1 MRKEGINPLTN
12 DGQYADT
19 TYKRAVE
26 KRSRENFFYA
36 FCRRAFRRA
45 NAELMKRLHI
55 KKYSYNQNC
64 KYYIVLNSNYN
75 IFNRINPLIRIAKI
89 KLSF

>member
-1 MRKEGINPLTN
+1 MKDKINPLTN
-12 DGQYADT
+12 AGECSDE
-19 TYKRAVE
+19 TYKKAVE

-55 KKYSYNQNC
+55 KILRIDFWDMETDNKKVMKVGKYE
-64 KYYIVLNSNYN
+64 
-75 IFNRINPLIRIAKI
+75 
-89 KLSF
+89 

>member
-26 KRSRENFFYA
+26 KRSRE
-36 FCRRAFRRA
+36 
-45 NAELMKRLHI
+45 M
-55 KKYSYNQNC
+55 NC
-64 KYYIVLNSNYN
+64 TPKVGHKTTFGGAVFL
-75 IFNRINPLIRIAKI
+75 
-89 KLSF
+89 

>member
-26 KRSRENFFYA
+26 KRNRENFFML
-36 FCRRAFRRA
+36 FVVGLLD
-45 NAELMKRLHI
+45 ELM
-55 KKYSYNQNC
+55 QN
-64 KYYIVLNSNYN
+64 
-75 IFNRINPLIRIAKI
+75 
-89 KLSF
+89 

>member
-55 KKYSYNQNC
+55 K
-64 KYYIVLNSNYN
+64 IL
-75 IFNRINPLIRIAKI
+75 RIDFWDMETNTI
-89 KLSF
+89 KSVKNNKF

>member
-26 KRSRENFFYA
+26 KRNREN
-36 FCRRAFRRA
+36 
-45 NAELMKRLHI
+45 
-55 KKYSYNQNC
+55 
-64 KYYIVLNSNYN
+64 
-75 IFNRINPLIRIAKI
+75 
-89 KLSF
+89 

>member
-26 KRSRENFFYA
+26 KRNQENFFYA

-55 KKYSYNQNC
+55 KILRIDFWDMETDNKKVMKVGKYE
-64 KYYIVLNSNYN
+64 
-75 IFNRINPLIRIAKI
+75 
-89 KLSF
+89 

>member
-19 TYKRAVE
+19 TYKKAVE
-26 KRSRENFFYA
+26 KRSRKNFFYA

-55 KKYSYNQNC
+55 KILRIDFWDMETDNKKVMKVGKYE
-64 KYYIVLNSNYN
+64 
-75 IFNRINPLIRIAKI
+75 
-89 KLSF
+89 

>member
-1 MRKEGINPLTN
+1 MRKDGINPLTN

-19 TYKRAVE
+19 TYKKAVE

-45 NAELMKRLHI
+45 NVELMKRLHI
-55 KKYSYNQNC
+55 KILRIDNLFLFPTHLDESK
-64 KYYIVLNSNYN
+64 VLAS
-75 IFNRINPLIRIAKI
+75 
-89 KLSF
+89 S

>member
-1 MRKEGINPLTN
+1 MKKEGINPLTN

-55 KKYSYNQNC
+55 KILRIDFWDMETDNKKVMKVGKYE
-64 KYYIVLNSNYN
+64 
-75 IFNRINPLIRIAKI
+75 
-89 KLSF
+89 

>member
-19 TYKRAVE
+19 TYKKAVE
-26 KRSRENFFYA
+26 KISRENFFYA

-45 NAELMKRLHI
+45 NVELMKRLHI
-55 KKYSYNQNC
+55 KILRIDFWDMETDNKKVMKVGKYE
-64 KYYIVLNSNYN
+64 
-75 IFNRINPLIRIAKI
+75 
-89 KLSF
+89 